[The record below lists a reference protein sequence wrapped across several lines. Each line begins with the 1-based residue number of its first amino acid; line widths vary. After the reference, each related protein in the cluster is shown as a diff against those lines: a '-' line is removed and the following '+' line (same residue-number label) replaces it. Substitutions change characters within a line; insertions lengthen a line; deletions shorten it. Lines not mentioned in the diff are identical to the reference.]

1 MIFHVLIPAFNR
13 LPLTIRC
20 LESLLAQTDQGMD
33 IVLIDDGST
42 DGTSEVIRKR
52 FPIVQILSGNGSL
65 WWTGAVNL
73 GIRHVLS
80 SAAPDDYVVLVNN
93 DTCLKHDFIARCRAT
108 ARKLPESL
116 VGSVF
121 VDLSRERIIAGG
133 TKINWYTAKHRTLNY
148 GKRIDEFPP
157 GHVET
162 VSTLTGRGVMV
173 PCKVYREVGLYDDRH
188 FQQCG
193 DTELPRRANLKNF
206 PIYVSYDLVTYNT
219 DPNVELPRRCYR
231 VKEFIDYFFGIRS
244 NNRLKYR
251 YWFAV
256 NTSINPFQGACYFVF
271 DLGRVMTRF
280 LLQVRLGGWTSRQM
294 GNIGEP

>member
-1 MIFHVLIPAFNR
+1 MIFHVLIPVFNR

-80 SAAPDDYVVLVNN
+80 SAAPDDYVLLVNN
-93 DTCLKHDFIARCRAT
+93 DTCFDPNFVACCREA
-108 ARKLPESL
+108 AKEHPNSL
-116 VGSVF
+116 LGSVL
-121 VDLSRERIIAGG
+121 VNSREGRILQGG
-133 TKINWYTAKHRTLNY
+133 IRINWYTAKHTGLNA
-148 GKRIDEFPP
+148 GKGIDEFPP

-162 VSTLTGRGVMV
+162 VSVVTGRGVLI
-173 PCKVYREVGLYDDRH
+173 PCKVYWEVGLYDDRH

-206 PIYVSYDLVTYNT
+206 PVYVSYDLITYST
-219 DPNVELPRRCYR
+219 DPNHYSSNRRYGVKGFVE
-231 VKEFIDYFFGIRS
+231 YFFGIRS
-244 NNRLKYR
+244 HFRLKYR
-251 YWFAV
+251 YWFAI
-256 NTSINPFQGACYFVF
+256 NTATNPLQGACFFVCDF
-271 DLGRVMTRF
+271 ARNFVHF
-280 LLQVRLGGWTSRQM
+280 VRAAL
-294 GNIGEP
+294 PL